1 MRPRGSSPRSRE
13 VQCSQARAYSRL
25 APKLVPFVRQHR
37 RTFRGLTQR
46 ETVVLAR
53 RKIDKAFRIAKP
65 MRKAS
70 WTKRF
75 AAGWGERRAAN
86 GLGEPAESGCWG
98 LSDGVSGKS
107 LPMRAVLEKPRPP
120 WLENAAQ
127 GVAIGG
133 SGYRLIRVT
142 SRQNEDTRRA
152 TASGN
157 CHSED
162 IAARPRRDPSP
173 RRELDRPVPAARSTP
188 PRGLIS

>member
-1 MRPRGSSPRSRE
+1 
-13 VQCSQARAYSRL
+13 
-25 APKLVPFVRQHR
+25 
-37 RTFRGLTQR
+37 
-46 ETVVLAR
+46 
-53 RKIDKAFRIAKP
+53 

-75 AAGWGERRAAN
+75 AAGWGGQCAAN
-86 GLGEPAESGCWG
+86 GLGEPGESGCWDLAG
-98 LSDGVSGKS
+98 GVSVKS
-107 LPMRAVLEKPRPP
+107 LPMRAALEKPRPP

-142 SRQNEDTRRA
+142 SRRNEETRRA

-157 CHSED
+157 YHSED

-173 RRELDRPVPAARSTP
+173 RRELD
-188 PRGLIS
+188 